1 MAWKKKITA
10 NHSTSGPFIL
20 KVWTQLHWIFLA
32 LSTDAEAVPEA
43 VFLFCFVLFYERDA
57 NWSIC
62 WFRLS
67 KHRADNS
74 TKNTQRHWKTL
85 ANTKQ
90 NTFRPSIIN
99 KFWHGQPASD
109 DRRTLSRHHSTAP
122 IIVLILLALQLP
134 SGRFFFLYL
143 LFTVGFYS
151 PRLRKE
157 LAVAQLDL
165 QSRMKSSSGGERKKE
180 KQELVGNLKSLP
192 YNYNKNTWIWVV
204 SAARESA
211 GVSIVMV
218 NSQRGAVCATQRGSP
233 PQWTGPGVKWEI
245 KSPETCS
252 PSKQL
257 LSGWESARSRQPAAD

>member
-1 MAWKKKITA
+1 MGSRHQTTGA
-10 NHSTSGPFIL
+10 HSPATIQQHQSL
-20 KVWTQLHWIFLA
+20 
-32 LSTDAEAVPEA
+32 
-43 VFLFCFVLFYERDA
+43 
-57 NWSIC
+57 C
-62 WFRLS
+62 WFCSLS
-67 KHRADNS
+67 SFH
-74 TKNTQRHWKTL
+74 Q
-85 ANTKQ
+85 
-90 NTFRPSIIN
+90 
-99 KFWHGQPASD
+99 GG
-109 DRRTLSRHHSTAP
+109 
-122 IIVLILLALQLP
+122 V
-134 SGRFFFLYL
+134 FLYL

-165 QSRMKSSSGGERKKE
+165 QSRMKSSSGGEREKKK

>member
-134 SGRFFFLYL
+134 SGSFFFLYL

-165 QSRMKSSSGGERKKE
+165 QSRMKSSSGGERKK
-180 KQELVGNLKSLP
+180 KNKSLL
-192 YNYNKNTWIWVV
+192 
-204 SAARESA
+204 
-211 GVSIVMV
+211 
-218 NSQRGAVCATQRGSP
+218 
-233 PQWTGPGVKWEI
+233 
-245 KSPETCS
+245 ET
-252 PSKQL
+252 
-257 LSGWESARSRQPAAD
+257 